1 MNWSAADTIGM
12 HILIRIESVC
22 DRPYIKIL
30 AMKTKNQSIITLKN
44 MKGAIRKELI
54 KLTESN

>member
-1 MNWSAADTIGM
+1 MRQTLIGM
-12 HILIRIESVC
+12 HILIPIASVS

-30 AMKTKNQSIITLKN
+30 AMKIKNQSIITLKN
-44 MKGAIRKELI
+44 MKGTIRKELI